1 MSRLNGLRMENFKPF
16 GQMQHIPLAPITLVF
31 GPNSEGKSSIL
42 EALMVLAQTLKVSD
56 PNMVLALR
64 GPSVNVGGYH
74 DMIHRHDVTR
84 PLSLGV
90 YATVDGAELPKRA
103 YTREIV
109 AQVKPEVGLQWTFG
123 YDAATRQMEHRQ
135 TELFLADLQ
144 DPIFRIPRLPTAEE
158 TKYWFIET
166 EGASPITLEEEQ
178 PQRTKDSGSQVDF
191 QAFRD
196 TQRRVKLEDK
206 LEELGITSF
215 YGDVSP
221 QYKMKTA
228 AVAANDRHMTA
239 WIHRH
244 FGGGSPS
251 VDVATQELWQA
262 MLTRALTLW
271 TPWVYEFRA
280 WRRKMKTA
288 PELTWKR
295 LDNWLLRYNQTEYFV
310 FLDPDEPRGPKDEST
325 LNEILSDLHHEF
337 PDTLDRL
344 IHLFSETSLRCQA
357 MHWAESFNWSPQGEV
372 TMDLVK
378 TDHRFFNLRGSME
391 SPSSWW
397 GSYIADEDGRGPT
410 MAMAEAITQYSE
422 TIHQAM
428 KTWSDCISGLDQ
440 DMWPLWLFDPAEWS
454 NDMHDTF
461 TTLLAQFSFI
471 GPMRQRFA
479 IATPRAEAAVDGV
492 GPQGEHLVNFLA
504 QHPDAV
510 VRTNQWLTRLGVDY
524 QLRVEEPTDPDLSAY
539 WKVALDDQSLH
550 VPVAMDQLGYGIS
563 QVVPIVAE
571 AVSEPGHVVVIEQ
584 PELHLHPKLQAELGS
599 LFAEGVQHGNQ
610 FVIETHSEHLI
621 LRLQRLI
628 RTGTL
633 TPDEIAVLYVSK
645 GVDGAQCQ
653 RLRLDSGGD
662 FLDPW
667 PDGFFEESYRELFGG
682 VVD

>member
-1 MSRLNGLRMENFKPF
+1 MSRLNGLRMENFKPY
-16 GQMQHIPLAPITLVF
+16 GPMQHIPLAPITLVF

-42 EALMVLAQTLKVSD
+42 EALMVLAQTLKISD

-123 YDAATRQMEHRQ
+123 YDAATRQMEHQQ

-144 DPIFRIPRLPTAEE
+144 DPIFRIPRLLTDEE
-158 TKYWFIET
+158 TKDWFIET
-166 EGASPITLEEEQ
+166 EGASPMTPEEEQ
-178 PQRTKDSGSQVDF
+178 IQ
-191 QAFRD
+191 
-196 TQRRVKLEDK
+196 LK
-206 LEELGITSF
+206 LEELGITPV
-215 YGDVSP
+215 YISP
-221 QYKMKTA
+221 QEKMQDEMHTA
-228 AVAANDRHMTA
+228 AVDANDRHMIA

-251 VDVATQELWQA
+251 VDGATQELWQA

-271 TPWVYEFRA
+271 TPWVHEFRA

-295 LDNWLLRYNQTEYFV
+295 LDNWLLRYNQTEDFG
-310 FLDPDEPRGPKDEST
+310 FLDPTESWGPKDEAT
-325 LNEILSDLHHEF
+325 FLNETLSDLHHEF
-337 PDTLDRL
+337 PDKLDRL
-344 IHLFSETSLRCQA
+344 IHLFSETSLRRQA

-397 GSYIADEDGRGPT
+397 GSYIADEDGRGRT

-428 KTWSDCISGLDQ
+428 KTWSDRISGLNQ

-479 IATPRAEAAVDGV
+479 IVTPRAEAAVDGV

-504 QHPDAV
+504 QHPDVV

-599 LFAEGVQHGNQ
+599 LFAEGIQHGNQ

-645 GVDGAQCQ
+645 GADGAQCQ

-667 PDGFFEESYRELFGG
+667 PNGFFDESYRELFGG
-682 VVD
+682 EVD